1 MDTTEEDYRKICQTT
16 LDGLQG
22 ELANGG
28 TYLTID
34 SRLRLEYSKL
44 VKAASSELS
53 DKATRGLISWEQA
66 AAEAQEMRNAIM
78 EMIRG
83 RSTPLGRAMAQQL
96 KREGKTLNALIAN
109 KTRQNFG
116 ESAIFDNLS
125 ELQKNKIYGDIVK
138 SAGKSNPRVNA
149 KMLYYSRAGKG
160 LLILSLAV
168 SVYVITTSDDKMAAV
183 KQEAAVTGSGI
194 VGGMAG
200 GAVAGLVCGPGAPV
214 CVTIGAFVGG
224 ALASMGMSLAW

>member
-1 MDTTEEDYRKICQTT
+1 MDTTEEDYRKICQAT

-44 VKAASSELS
+44 VKAASNELS
-53 DKATRGLISWEQA
+53 AKATRGLISWEQA

-109 KTRQNFG
+109 KTRQSFG

-125 ELQKNKIYGDIVK
+125 ELQKNKIYGDVVK

-168 SVYVITTSDDKMAAV
+168 SVYVITTSDDKVAAV

-200 GAVAGLVCGPGAPV
+200 GAVAGLMCGPGAPV